1 LRVRTALGAGAT
13 ILLLAGCGSQDD
25 YENRPRPPAPITV
38 TASINNDR
46 VSVSPDRFGAGPVT
60 LIVTNQTG
68 SSRDVII
75 ESDEPG
81 GSKAGIRQQTG
92 PINPRGTASLKAD
105 LREGSYV
112 VRVRSDDIRSA
123 DVRVGEKRES
133 AQNELLQP

>member
-1 LRVRTALGAGAT
+1 MRTALGAGAT

-68 SSRDVII
+68 SSRDVIL
-75 ESDEPG
+75 ESDETG
-81 GSKAGIRQQTG
+81 GSKAGIRQATG
-92 PINPRGTASLKAD
+92 PINPKGTASMKAD

-112 VRVRSDDIRSA
+112 VRVSSEGIRSA